1 MLGREASLVEIRMRT
16 TWWTLLLLSIGLV
29 AMGCPTA
36 GDDDDSA
43 PGDDDDSTEPPCAGI
58 LGTSPE
64 PADDGVFT
72 SKVSVTWDAVPEN
85 GNLSVAD
92 EAGAAVTGNIT
103 EDDNGRTLI
112 FDAGD
117 AFAASTTFNVTVTQ
131 DCADDVPFSFTT
143 GPYGDTVG
151 TEDNL
156 IDRVF
161 HLDLGSATF
170 TEPPAVGP
178 LLQGFL
184 VDVYVV
190 FQATSDSDLA
200 NGDMHIM
207 GAIGEL
213 DGGDIVQDS
222 CGETL
227 GFTLGPDGIAG
238 TADDTPA
245 AWDNPL
251 MDLQADLLSLSVQ
264 GVSADIQDLEITAL
278 FHPDLTNFVGG
289 TFAGVL
295 DTRQLIGLVDSEDP
309 NAICDLVEKTVG
321 VSCEDCGNGE
331 QFCLGVVAEDVSG
344 NYLAN
349 LPNGL
354 TPKSCVDIIDDAAC
368 DNADYLDENGDVDP
382 LLCPD
387 YVAVGR

>member
-1 MLGREASLVEIRMRT
+1 MRMK
-16 TWWTLLLLSIGLV
+16 WWTLLLASIGLV
-29 AMGCPTA
+29 AVSGCPQA
-36 GDDDDSA
+36 GDDDDSSSA
-43 PGDDDDSTEPPCAGI
+43 GDDDDSTEPPCAGI

-64 PADDGVFT
+64 PDDSGVFT

-85 GNLSVAD
+85 GNIAVAD
-92 EAGAAVTGNIT
+92 DAGAAVTGNIT
-103 EDDNGRTLI
+103 EEDNGRTLV

-117 AFAASTTFNVTVTQ
+117 AFAASTTFNVTISQ
-131 DCADDVPFSFTT
+131 DCADDVPFGFTT

-151 TEDNL
+151 TEGDL

-170 TEPPAVGP
+170 VEPPAVGP

-184 VDVYVV
+184 VDVYVM
-190 FQATSDSDLA
+190 FQATADSDLA
-200 NGDMHIM
+200 AGDMHIM
-207 GAIGEL
+207 GGIGDL

-222 CGETL
+222 CNETL
-227 GFTLGPDGIAG
+227 NFTLGPDGLVG

-245 AWDNPL
+245 SWNNPMMEL
-251 MDLQADLLSLSVQ
+251 EADLLSLSVQ

-278 FHPDLTNFVGG
+278 YHPDLTNFVGG

-321 VSCEDCGNGE
+321 VQCEDCGNGE
-331 QFCLGVVAEDVSG
+331 QFCLGVAAEDVSG
-344 NYLAN
+344 NWLQN
-349 LPNGL
+349 IQGGL
-354 TPKSCVDIIDDAAC
+354 TPRTCVDIIDDANC
-368 DNADYLDENGDVDP
+368 DSADYLDKTGAVDP
-382 LLCPD
+382 ALCPD
-387 YVAVGR
+387 YPATTAN